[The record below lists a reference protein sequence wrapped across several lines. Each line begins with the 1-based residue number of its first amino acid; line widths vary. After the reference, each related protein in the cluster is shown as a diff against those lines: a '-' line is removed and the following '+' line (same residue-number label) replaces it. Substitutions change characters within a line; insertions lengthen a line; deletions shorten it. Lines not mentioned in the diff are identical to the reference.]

1 MKYSSPTYEISTV
14 ETIDVI
20 AASSDIII
28 KESATGGANYLVDAS
43 KLF

>member
-20 AASSDIII
+20 ATSGEI
-28 KESATGGANYLVDAS
+28 KIEETATGGANYLVDAS